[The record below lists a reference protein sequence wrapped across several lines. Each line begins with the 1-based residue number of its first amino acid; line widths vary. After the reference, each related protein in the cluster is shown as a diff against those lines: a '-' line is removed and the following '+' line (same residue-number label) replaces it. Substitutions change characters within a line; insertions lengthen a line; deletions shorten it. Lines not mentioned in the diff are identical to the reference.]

1 MLCLRQCHA
10 AQLPAQPV
18 RDLSEVI
25 NDPHLNATGFFRRR
39 EHPSEGTYI
48 EQAQPVRFSARGVV
62 DVSPPPNLDGQGA
75 AIRAEISKA
84 GKPK

>member
-1 MLCLRQCHA
+1 V
-10 AQLPAQPV
+10 QLPAQPV

-25 NDPHLNATGFFRRR
+25 DDPHLNAAGFFRRR
-39 EHPSEGTYI
+39 EHPSEGAYV
-48 EQAQPVRFSARGVV
+48 EQAQPVRFGARPGVEL
-62 DVSPPPNLDGQGA
+62 SPPPNLDGNGA